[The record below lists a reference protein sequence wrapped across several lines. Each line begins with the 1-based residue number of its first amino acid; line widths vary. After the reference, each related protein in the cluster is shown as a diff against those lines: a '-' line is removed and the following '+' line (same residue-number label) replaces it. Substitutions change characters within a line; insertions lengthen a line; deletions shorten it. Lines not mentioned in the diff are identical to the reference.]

1 MDIFQDSDIYFNNF
15 INCNDIILDNDYKN
29 IKEFY
34 YKNNKKLCSIY
45 LSYSHYFSLFDK
57 YYKFKENINIIYY
70 IIILY
75 YLDKTLLLN
84 YIRFFNS
91 KIIKYN
97 LLSKEYIE
105 PYKNLIKYSKIELI
119 NYLKKIIDYDDKL
132 FYFLI
137 YTMQYYL

>member
-34 YKNNKKLCSIY
+34 YKDNKKLCSIY

-91 KIIKYN
+91 KIIKY
-97 LLSKEYIE
+97 
-105 PYKNLIKYSKIELI
+105 SKIELI

-137 YTMQYYL
+137 YTMQNYL